1 MRTDL
6 RTRATDLAELMDGPG
21 CSREELRGALR
32 FLRWIN
38 GASLARWML
47 GREVRRALG
56 PREGSRPVR
65 VLDVA
70 TGGADVPGYFRSAG
84 VAGTAVGVDVNPE
97 ILGLA
102 RAMSPGVLLVRADC
116 FRLPFA
122 DGAFDAATCAQFF
135 HHLEDEE
142 CVRLLAE
149 MRRVARGVVVMD
161 LARSVWLYRLV
172 WLMTRVAGN
181 RLTRVD
187 GPVSVRR
194 AFTLA
199 EAEGLVARAGLR
211 GTVGGRVGWRWCLRV
226 E

>member
-1 MRTDL
+1 MGPDL
-6 RTRATDLAELMDGPG
+6 GTRATDLPELMDGPG

-47 GREVRRALG
+47 GREVRRALRT
-56 PREGSRPVR
+56 PEGSPPVR

-70 TGGADVPGYFRSAG
+70 TGGADVPGYLRSSGA
-84 VAGTAVGVDVNPE
+84 VGTAVGIDMNPE

-142 CVRLLAE
+142 CVRLLLE
-149 MRRVARGVVVMD
+149 MCRVARVVVVMD
-161 LARSVWLYRLV
+161 LVRSAWLYWLV

-194 AFTLA
+194 AFTVT
-199 EAEGLVARAGLR
+199 EAGRLVARAGMR
-211 GTVGGRVGWRWCLRV
+211 GRVAAKVGWRWCLRA